1 MAAKKAKGRKIWKTL
16 KRAARRPIRAHSRGK
31 RRLKRVRSLAA
42 IMAKRKRFKPKKGK
56 KKKKAKAKFKAS
68 KANALAK
75 LILGRKSKPRVKR
88 VTKKQPKKKK
98 SLGNKHVHALAL
110 FARSKAAQ
118 ARKLPRASAKAVAL
132 RKAAARAAAKLKKL
146 RKSPRQ
152 MKAWHL
158 RIFGRGKRANKAEVA
173 K

>member
-1 MAAKKAKGRKIWKTL
+1 MEMAAKKAKGRKIWKTL

-88 VTKKQPKKKK
+88 FKPKKGKKKK
-98 SLGNKHVHALAL
+98 K
-110 FARSKAAQ
+110 
-118 ARKLPRASAKAVAL
+118 AKA
-132 RKAAARAAAKLKKL
+132 KFK
-146 RKSPRQ
+146 
-152 MKAWHL
+152 
-158 RIFGRGKRANKAEVA
+158 
-173 K
+173 